1 MNLENVNIRVKKY
14 PKGYV
19 VEIQKEKRFLLFFT
33 KKYWIH
39 IISVSGIRDKPWYY
53 KSKET
58 AINEAV
64 RYFERDLY
72 FNS

>member
-39 IISVSGIRDKPWYY
+39 IISVSGIINKPWYY

-64 RYFERDLY
+64 RYFEIDLY
-72 FNS
+72 LNS